1 MKNQTNKTNQ
11 KGKAIASLV
20 IGIIGV
26 IFLFLWIDSRFL
38 ETGIGKTI
46 YRAFFSIFDLNT
58 TVILLDFSFI
68 WVFFLSI
75 FGVVLGIKSLISS
88 KKSLAILG
96 LILCGL
102 DLIFS
107 LFCSYWAVFLL
118 LFSH

>member
-1 MKNQTNKTNQ
+1 MKTQINKPDQ
-11 KGKAIASLV
+11 KGKAIASLA
-20 IGIIGV
+20 IGIIGA
-26 IFLFLWIDSRFL
+26 IFLFLWIDSRFS

-46 YRAFFSIFDLNT
+46 YHSFFSIFGLNT

-75 FGVVLGIKSLISS
+75 FGFVLGIKGLISS
-88 KKSLAILG
+88 KKSLAVLG

-118 LFSH
+118 LLSH